1 MPTEQFLLFYE
12 KEQNRHWNVFYDL
25 DKQMI
30 WHPIIV
36 KILGSQWEIFHG
48 FYYAFFNLFYTS
60 GNTVWLQ
67 DCPIIPQIWSMA
79 QVELK
84 LTFQTT

>member
-1 MPTEQFLLFYE
+1 MKQALKCILWSRKATDLAPNC
-12 KEQNRHWNVFYDL
+12 QNSRQSIRNLVNHVFSL
-25 DKQMI
+25 
-30 WHPIIV
+30 H
-36 KILGSQWEIFHG
+36 
-48 FYYAFFNLFYTS
+48 FFILFYTS

-67 DCPIIPQIWSMA
+67 DCPIIPQIWSVA